1 MNGSHTEFNLLLMK
15 FEDSM
20 YNRDVSSFH
29 FKHNNLTNPY
39 WLFLIVC
46 QKQQISTMESWL
58 HTATI

>member
-1 MNGSHTEFNLLLMK
+1 MK

-29 FKHNNLTNPY
+29 FKHDNLTNPY

-46 QKQQISTMESWL
+46 QKKQISTMESWL